1 VSGTPIDVA
10 SFPQQ
15 RQGRL
20 AAGLAVIALLGT
32 IALVLGVAAHDKV
45 VANARPK
52 PAPPL
57 TAIEVRV
64 NAIAAQIV
72 APINA
77 LPQTPAQVAAAET
90 AIDGTLARVQAELL
104 TGWPV
109 SASQEVATW
118 SADIGKV
125 RTEAARGAV
134 WSSQSPIELTPTF
147 LKDFTALFHAQG
159 RVLRTVGRK

>member
-1 VSGTPIDVA
+1 MSTTPIDVA

-20 AAGLAVIALLGT
+20 AAGLALIALLGT
-32 IALVLGVAAHDKV
+32 IALVLGVAAHDKA
-45 VANARPK
+45 VANTVPK
-52 PAPPL
+52 PPPPL

-77 LPQTPAQVAAAET
+77 FPQTPAQVAAADS
-90 AIDGTLARVQAELL
+90 AINRTLAHVQRELV

-109 SASQEVATW
+109 SASREVATW

-125 RTEAARGAV
+125 RSDAGRGGV
-134 WSSQSPIELTPTF
+134 WSQSPIELTPTF
-147 LKDFTALFHAQG
+147 LKDLKTLFHAQG
-159 RVLRTVGRK
+159 RVMRTIGRS